1 MMCSRGQ
8 LIGLVGLLFTVAWP
22 SGAATARGGDPPAS
36 AEPAASEDAQ
46 RVEAE
51 QDRQEAEEALSPES
65 VLQRVETMAM
75 DLRTLPG
82 RDLLR
87 INNIA
92 RELARLGP
100 HAIDPLLDL
109 MTDPVSMAREAA
121 VTAIEQLHPER
132 ALPDLI
138 ACLGD
143 ESPAVAMAAVI
154 AVASYRTPW
163 ATRAL
168 VRWLAHPDGAVA
180 DAVLSALVAR
190 DADTV
195 REVIA
200 ALYAT
205 PPVEVGSGPYLAAMG
220 RFPTRQTVKLLLKS
234 LNDDAVAI
242 DAIRGLAFYGPKA
255 AKKLG
260 GWIKKN
266 SKSHPAISA
275 GAVAVLAGYGAAG
288 DRVLRT
294 LLPRLSHSLKEQAA
308 DALLIETRE
317 EARPKVLS
325 RLLVHRDA
333 GLKKVGLERAM
344 TVEGADPRV
353 GMAQNI
359 RFRDPDVR
367 TLTAKALQLV
377 GRDEE
382 VERLLITRY
391 REVARVRTPE
401 NLAEREL
408 LLEGIGIAGTDQA
421 VTELVQATGQEDEV
435 KAALRGL
442 GLIGERAIS
451 ALLFVIKTGDPVRTP
466 LAVRA
471 LADAGPSA
479 LEPLMGLLVHSVRD
493 VRNTARQAVAQIQ
506 AIEVVPS
513 VVTLIGEANT
523 PGRVQLVSLLG
534 ALYCE
539 ESLTALKAIARE
551 DGDHSLREAAVRVLA
566 QMDDPRVYTI
576 LKQVATDEPN
586 QDIRY
591 SAVNGLIWQSD
602 LSAVPFLIGLLDY
615 EKDFIRK
622 AVARALGYMAAP
634 TDIQLIEPNLSTPR
648 HEVLSAVRDAMRR
661 ITFQRTFDLGDQ
673 FVEWSEEYLSE
684 AKEPVELRSG
694 DMTFADGTTMHY
706 WLHGSGEPLLVL
718 PDGPDF
724 SHRYLRPVLDVFA
737 EDRLLIYVDLPGRG
751 VSSGPRDPTIP
762 MGLEHDVQSTATMLA
777 RLNLR
782 NVDVYGH
789 GYGAMVAVRLADK
802 HAKLVRT
809 MVLDGNPMPSLQGLQ
824 ARAAVAASR
833 VPEPWAQDLEWF
845 KVEGPRF
852 HPDVYDRWLNLALMT
867 GAVTEPATLVTLWP
881 YLETNPTTR
890 RAVLGPM
897 GNFDLSEVY
906 ARIATPTLMLAGQD
920 APMDEAGKAWL
931 AGFAEGGAAASKHV
945 TLHTISSAGHFPAF
959 EQNEAWLD
967 AIKDFL
973 P

>member
-8 LIGLVGLLFTVAWP
+8 LIGVISLAFAVVWP
-22 SGAATARGGDPPAS
+22 SGAATARGGDPPA
-36 AEPAASEDAQ
+36 AEDSTAVEEARRAA
-46 RVEAE
+46 AE

-82 RDLLR
+82 RDALR

-92 RELARLGP
+92 RELAKLGP

-109 MTDPVSMAREAA
+109 MTDPVAMAREAA
-121 VTAIEQLHPER
+121 VTAIEQMHPDR

-143 ESPAVAMAAVI
+143 ESPHVAMAAVV

-200 ALYAT
+200 ALYET

-220 RFPTRQTVKLLLKS
+220 RFPTRKTVKLLLKS
-234 LNDDAVAI
+234 LSDDAVAI

-260 GWIKKN
+260 RWVKKN
-266 SKSHPAISA
+266 SKTNPAISA

-288 DRVLRT
+288 DRVLRS
-294 LLPRLSHSLKEQAA
+294 LLPRLSHTLKEQAA
-308 DALLIETRE
+308 DALLIETRD
-317 EARPKVLS
+317 EARPQVLG
-325 RLLVHRDA
+325 RLLAHRDA
-333 GLKKVGLERAM
+333 GLKKVGLERTM
-344 TVEGADPRV
+344 TVDGANPRIA
-353 GMAQNI
+353 MAQNI

-367 TLTAKALQLV
+367 SLTAKALQLV
-377 GRDEE
+377 GRDAE

-391 REVARVRTPE
+391 REVARVRSPE

-408 LLEGIGIAGTDQA
+408 LLEGIGIAGSDEA

-435 KAALRGL
+435 KAALHGL
-442 GLIGERAIS
+442 GLVGERAIS

-479 LEPLMGLLVHSVRD
+479 LAPLMGLLIHPVRE

-513 VVTLIGEANT
+513 VVALIAEAGT

-534 ALYCE
+534 ALYCD
-539 ESLTALKAIARE
+539 ESLTALREIARE
-551 DGDHSLREAAVRVLA
+551 NGDHALREAAVRVLA
-566 QMDDPRVYTI
+566 QMDDPRVYPI
-576 LKQVATDEPN
+576 LKDVATNEPN

-602 LSAVPFLIGLLDY
+602 LGAVPFLIGLLDY

-622 AVARALGYMAAP
+622 AVARALGYMAMP
-634 TDIQLIEPNLSTPR
+634 TDIETIEPNLSTPR

-661 ITFQRTFDLGDQ
+661 ISFQPAFDLGDQ

-684 AKEPVELRSG
+684 AKAPVALRAG

-706 WLHGSGEPLLVL
+706 WLHGSGEPMLVL

-724 SHRYLRPVLDVFA
+724 SHKYLRPALDELA

-751 VSSGPRDPTIP
+751 ASSGPRDPTIP

-809 MVLDGNPMPSLQGLQ
+809 MILDGNPMPSLQGLQ
-824 ARAAVAASR
+824 SRAAIAASR
-833 VPEPWAQDLEWF
+833 VPAPWAQDLEWF

-867 GAVTEPATLVTLWP
+867 GAVTEPGVLVSLWP
-881 YLETNPTTR
+881 HLETNPSTR
-890 RAVLGPM
+890 RSVLEPM

-920 APMDEAGKAWL
+920 APMDEAGQAWL
-931 AGFAEGGAAASKHV
+931 AQYAEGGSGASEHI
-945 TLHTISSAGHFPAF
+945 TLQTIPGAGHFPAF
-959 EQNEAWLD
+959 EQRDAWKD
-967 AIKDFL
+967 AIEDFL